1 MIRQMHHPEEITEAL
16 DLIWETFLQF
26 DAPDYCDE
34 GVSAFRDFIRD
45 EGTVATLEF
54 WGAHR
59 DDELIGVIATNE
71 HRKHIC
77 CFFVKSEYHRQGIGR
92 RLWV

>member
-1 MIRQMHHPEEITEAL
+1 MNKHDDRGGCVMIRQMHHPEEITEAL

-45 EGTVATLEF
+45 EGTVATLE
-54 WGAHR
+54 R
-59 DDELIGVIATNE
+59 SS
-71 HRKHIC
+71 R
-77 CFFVKSEYHRQGIGR
+77 
-92 RLWV
+92 